1 MKPEPDIRV
10 VGIPSYEVAAAWP
23 HVVDMLAPSIAFS
36 HGAYEPDDIKAGCEA
51 KDSQLWVVV
60 VDGVPTAAGV
70 SAIINYP
77 RLKALAVPFIGGGD
91 LRVWWPAF
99 RNRLVQFAKSHGCK
113 RIEGGGRK
121 GWAKIMAGMEVRGY
135 FLQMEI

>member
-1 MKPEPDIRV
+1 M
-10 VGIPSYEVAAAWP
+10 
-23 HVVDMLAPSIAFS
+23 
-36 HGAYEPDDIKAGCEA
+36 
-51 KDSQLWVVV
+51 
-60 VDGVPTAAGV
+60 
-70 SAIINYP
+70 
-77 RLKALAVPFIGGGD
+77 PFIGGGD